1 LRKEFNSDSGRIKQI
16 LINLI
21 SNSFKFTSRGYISL
35 KIEHL
40 VERSFVPKAK
50 HLRFIVEDTGIGISI
65 NYQANLFKV
74 FGMVQ
79 KHRDSFN
86 CRGTGLGLTIS
97 QKLANLLGG
106 EITLESE
113 EEKGTKVSF
122 TVKEIKNIE
131 DYNCEVIKDDAENV
145 GEDEDLY

>member
-1 LRKEFNSDSGRIKQI
+1 LRKEYNSDFGRIKQI

-21 SNSFKFTSRGYISL
+21 SNSFKFTGRGYISL

-40 VERSFVPKAK
+40 VERSFVQKAK

-65 NYQANLFKV
+65 NDQANLFKV

-86 CRGTGLGLTIS
+86 CRETGLGLTIS
-97 QKLANLLGG
+97 QKLINLLGG
-106 EITLESE
+106 EITLDSE
-113 EEKGTKVSF
+113 EEKGTEASF
-122 TVKEIKNIE
+122 TFKEIENIE

-145 GEDEDLY
+145 